1 MVNMMQDGVEVY
13 VLPDGARCELDPYG
27 RSPLEL
33 DECPRGNT
41 CCGDCIYY
49 TE

>member
-27 RSPLEL
+27 RIVV
-33 DECPRGNT
+33 R
-41 CCGDCIYY
+41 
-49 TE
+49 